1 MATVDAPRSHGERLW
16 FVIDLTGTRYAMKSK
31 EDQDSENG
39 QRSVLE
45 NEQFQ

>member
-1 MATVDAPRSHGERLW
+1 MATVEAPRSHGERLW
-16 FVIDLTGTRYAMKSK
+16 FVIDLAGTRYAMNSK

-39 QRSVLE
+39 RRPASE